1 MQIGQMDLAIAKNLR
16 PTLHLRDMAFFGP
29 AGTHLVQLPELRVV
43 VDLKSALQGQL
54 QLRSL
59 AFVGAQIILERDSQ
73 GVFNMVWTQIP
84 QSVSSIAQGAF
95 DVVHAQ
101 NIRSLMQAISQN
113 FASPLLENIKFLS
126 GEALSLTFDDKMTG
140 QVWELG
146 DGRLSI
152 QNDAE
157 LVGLEL
163 GVSVQTKGGTDGQ
176 VTIHAFWPKN
186 GDDGTLSI
194 TF

>member
-1 MQIGQMDLAIAKNLR
+1 
-16 PTLHLRDMAFFGP
+16 
-29 AGTHLVQLPELRVV
+29 
-43 VDLKSALQGQL
+43 
-54 QLRSL
+54 
-59 AFVGAQIILERDSQ
+59 
-73 GVFNMVWTQIP
+73 
-84 QSVSSIAQGAF
+84 
-95 DVVHAQ
+95 
-101 NIRSLMQAISQN
+101 MQAISQN

-163 GVSVQTKGGTDGQ
+163 GVSVQTKAVPMG
-176 VTIHAFWPKN
+176 K
-186 GDDGTLSI
+186 
-194 TF
+194 